1 MNCSEAGR
9 LLNAHADGELDL
21 AACLAVEEH
30 LAGCAACRRS
40 HAGILA
46 LRNAIA
52 IHAAAPRAPEAL
64 RRSLEEEAP
73 ASRASGRWSALLRS
87 PLLVAAPGVVA
98 LALAGWLFL
107 SGPVREP
114 ASTLRVVYHI
124 SESSRAG
131 AALRTIANHMQA
143 APDARFVVVA
153 HNEGVD
159 FLLAGAH
166 DETGRPFE
174 ATVREYRSKGVEFR
188 VCRNTLVRRGIA
200 DSKVI
205 PDANLVTSGIAEIG
219 RLQGQEGYAYMRL

>member
-21 AACLAVEEH
+21 AASLAVEEH

-124 SESSRAG
+124 SESSHAG

-143 APDARFVVVA
+143 APDARFVVVT

-159 FLLAGAH
+159 FLLAGAR

-188 VCRNTLVRRGIA
+188 VCRNTLVRRGIS

-205 PDANLVTSGIAEIG
+205 PEASLVSSGIAEIG
-219 RLQGQEGYAYMRL
+219 RLQSKEGYAYMRL